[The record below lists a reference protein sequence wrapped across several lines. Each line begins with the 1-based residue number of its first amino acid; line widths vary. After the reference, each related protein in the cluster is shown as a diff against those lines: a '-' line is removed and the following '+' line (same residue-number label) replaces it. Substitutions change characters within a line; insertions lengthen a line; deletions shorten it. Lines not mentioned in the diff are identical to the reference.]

1 MFLDVVPWRQCINIQ
16 GKTKITVFLVFNE
29 NNFRTSYVRLFFGNK
44 NITEFDDKPPYGS
57 QGDLD
62 NGYGINSFFEM
73 FKAYSIQVLNMSIGH
88 ALNGTSMEGMF
99 SGASYFRGDSNISF
113 WVTKNIVNMSRM
125 FEPSM
130 LFNVNING
138 WDVDEVENMSA
149 MFENAVEFNQ
159 PLDDW
164 RVINVR
170 NMSRMF
176 SNAAMFNGY
185 IHNWKVGKVVN
196 MSYVF
201 KNASVFNWPL
211 KKWEVVNV
219 KYMWEMFN
227 GAAFYSHDLSAWKV
241 SKNLDLNVIYK
252 ANMFHLSRLE
262 NRPDFQP
269 RNQPQPAQS
278 SNLN

>member
-1 MFLDVVPWRQCINIQ
+1 
-16 GKTKITVFLVFNE
+16 LVFNE
-29 NNFRTSYVRLFFGNK
+29 NNFRTSYARLFFGNK
-44 NITEFDDKPPYGS
+44 NITEFDDTPPYGS

-185 IHNWKVGKVVN
+185 IHNWKVENVENMYGMFSNAIRFNGDIGNWKVGKVVN

-201 KNASVFNWPL
+201 KHASVFN
-211 KKWEVVNV
+211 
-219 KYMWEMFN
+219 
-227 GAAFYSHDLSAWKV
+227 
-241 SKNLDLNVIYK
+241 
-252 ANMFHLSRLE
+252 
-262 NRPDFQP
+262 
-269 RNQPQPAQS
+269 
-278 SNLN
+278 